1 MKSNPSQL
9 TKKRKLP
16 EWAIGLIII
25 GVLIIGVSILAF
37 AMSQYWCEPCKVIK
51 TVGGK

>member
-1 MKSNPSQL
+1 MSNPSQPI
-9 TKKRKLP
+9 KKRKLP

-37 AMSQYWCEPCKVIK
+37 VMSQYWCEPCKVIK
-51 TVGGK
+51 LIGGN